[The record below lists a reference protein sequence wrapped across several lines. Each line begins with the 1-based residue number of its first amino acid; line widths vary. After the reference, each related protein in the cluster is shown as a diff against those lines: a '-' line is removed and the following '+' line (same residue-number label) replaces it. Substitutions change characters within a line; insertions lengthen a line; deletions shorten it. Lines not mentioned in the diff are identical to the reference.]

1 MPRFRYRARSR
12 SGQRVQ
18 GILLAENEEQLV
30 LTLREMDL
38 FLVDATPDRNR
49 EPLSITRP
57 VKRRE
62 LVTFTVH
69 LAAAFGAGIPI
80 LQAFEDLEGQTS
92 NRRMKATLRVVMEDM
107 RGGSSLSDALSRHPA
122 IFSEVYT
129 SMVKAGEV
137 SGSLVKVLQ
146 HLSGFLEW
154 QDGLAAEI
162 RGATIYPVTVFVA
175 ILALIALILGFVF
188 PSILPVLQSLKVP
201 LPLLTRS
208 VMAAAGFVRHGW
220 YWILLGS
227 ASFFVLLR
235 LLRASEGGRF
245 FIDVIK
251 LRLPVIGGLVEK
263 ICLSRFAHH
272 LGILI
277 RTGVDITQSL
287 SIAERVVGNAVL
299 AQAVREA
306 KENVIQGGSLWRS
319 LQETGVFPPLVIRM
333 IFVGETTGTV
343 DITMEKITEF
353 YDREIPATVKKIFAV
368 LEPLVTMTLA
378 VLVLL
383 VALSIF
389 IPLYSAMGKVGVRR

>member
-12 SGQRVQ
+12 SGQRVE

-38 FLVDATPDRNR
+38 FLVAARLDRNR
-49 EPLSITRP
+49 EPLLITRP

-62 LVTFTVH
+62 LVNFTVH
-69 LAAAFGAGIPI
+69 LAAALGAGIPI
-80 LQAFEDLEGQTS
+80 LQAFEDLEDQTA
-92 NRRMKATLRVVMEDM
+92 NRRLKAALRVVMEDL

-122 IFSEVYT
+122 IFSEIYT

-146 HLSGFLEW
+146 HLSAFLEW

-162 RGATIYPVTVFVA
+162 RGATIYPLTVLVA
-175 ILALIALILGFVF
+175 ILALIALMLGFVF
-188 PSILPVLQSLKVP
+188 PSIMPVLQGLKVP
-201 LPLLTRS
+201 LPVLTRS
-208 VMAAAGFVRHGW
+208 VMAAAQFVRHGW
-220 YWILLGS
+220 YWMLLGA
-227 ASFFVLLR
+227 ASLFVFFRFLK
-235 LLRASEGGRF
+235 ANEGGRF

-251 LRLPVIGGLVEK
+251 LRLPIIGGLVEK
-263 ICLSRFAHH
+263 ICFSRFAHH
-272 LGILI
+272 LGILL

-287 SIAERVVGNAVL
+287 SITERVVGNAVL

-306 KENVIQGGSLWRS
+306 REKVIQGGSLWHS

-343 DITMEKITEF
+343 DMTMEKVTEF

-368 LEPLVTMTLA
+368 LEPLVIMTLA
-378 VLVLL
+378 VMVLL

-389 IPLYSAMGKVGVRR
+389 VPLYSAMGKVGARR